1 MRKYSLCV
9 KKNNILGE
17 YSSFLSQA
25 LFTPRLN
32 KLVSKRPVNI
42 IWRHFKTVA
51 VFSLRTAKNIYF
63 VVVLVLICLSKRL
76 LTLFNFGNCGRRP
89 VS

>member
-51 VFSLRTAKNIYF
+51 VFSLRTAKKYIFCCCFGFN
-63 VVVLVLICLSKRL
+63 
-76 LTLFNFGNCGRRP
+76 LFGKKAAYSF
-89 VS
+89 

>member
-76 LTLFNFGNCGRRP
+76 LTLFNFGNCGRRL

>member
-32 KLVSKRPVNI
+32 KLVSKRPVK
-42 IWRHFKTVA
+42 HTQ
-51 VFSLRTAKNIYF
+51 FSVYVLQKYIFCCCFGFNLF
-63 VVVLVLICLSKRL
+63 VKKAAYS
-76 LTLFNFGNCGRRP
+76 F
-89 VS
+89 

>member
-9 KKNNILGE
+9 KKNNILDE

-32 KLVSKRPVNI
+32 KLVSKRPVK
-42 IWRHFKTVA
+42 HKHA

-63 VVVLVLICLSKRL
+63 VVVLVLTCLSKRL
-76 LTLFNFGNCGRRP
+76 LTLFNFENCGRRP